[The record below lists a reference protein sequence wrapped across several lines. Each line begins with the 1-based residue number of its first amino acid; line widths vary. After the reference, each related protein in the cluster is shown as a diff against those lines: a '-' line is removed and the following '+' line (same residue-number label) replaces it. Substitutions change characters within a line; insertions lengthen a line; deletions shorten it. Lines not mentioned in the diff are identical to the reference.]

1 MKSIIKKVH
10 PFERRH
16 QIHPPNP
23 FSDSIQ
29 KTEFQ
34 ISPIKSH
41 KDAIMDAAIEE
52 EENDSI
58 NSMTANQAECEIVC
72 NPETFDPQVWL

>member
-1 MKSIIKKVH
+1 
-10 PFERRH
+10 
-16 QIHPPNP
+16 
-23 FSDSIQ
+23 
-29 KTEFQ
+29 
-34 ISPIKSH
+34 
-41 KDAIMDAAIEE
+41 MDAAIEE